1 MDKRK
6 INKWKWKKGRNLAE
20 VIQNRVL
27 RNIFGSRRD
36 DVSGDWRRLHT
47 EEINDLYCLTNVIQ
61 VIISRRTKCVGIWR
75 RWGRGIYGFWWGN
88 LR

>member
-6 INKWKWKKGRNLAE
+6 RNEWKWRKGRNLVE

-27 RNIFGSRRD
+27 RDIFGSRREE
-36 DVSGDWRRLHT
+36 VAGDWRRLHT

-61 VIISRRTKCVGIWR
+61 VIISRRTKCVGIWC
-75 RWGRGIYGFWWGN
+75 RWGRGIYGFWWGD